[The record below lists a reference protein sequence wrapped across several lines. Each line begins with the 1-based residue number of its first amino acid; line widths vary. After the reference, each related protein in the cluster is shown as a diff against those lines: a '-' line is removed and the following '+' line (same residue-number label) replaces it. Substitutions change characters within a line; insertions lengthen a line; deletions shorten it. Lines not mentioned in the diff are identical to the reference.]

1 MIVNITISICFFINI
16 LILLVVF
23 FSKKRLKTFENK
35 IYATLIITTFF
46 NCLIEISSYI
56 VLQLNFSYNSFLYNL
71 LMKMTLG
78 LYLTWIVLFSLY
90 IITISLE
97 IKDFKEKK
105 YRKLFHGCL
114 FLYLILL
121 LSVFIIPISYN
132 HIDDMYIPKGVST
145 NIVYLSSIIN
155 DLVMIIMVFKNRKH
169 MFEKKYIPLYLL
181 FVLGIGVLIF
191 QGLNPEYFL
200 LTPLLVLTTFIM
212 YFTIENPDLK
222 MIEQLNLAREQAEKA
237 NHAKSDFLS
246 NMSHEIRTPLN
257 AIVGFS
263 QALSEEEI
271 PDSAKEEVR
280 DIMMASENLLELV
293 NGILDISKIEANK
306 LEIVNTEYKVQDVF
320 DDLIVLTKARI
331 GEKPLEF
338 RTSIDPSIPPYL
350 YGDYMRL
357 KQIVL
362 NFLTNS
368 VKYTKE
374 GYVELK
380 VSSVKK
386 DDICRLIISVEDSGI
401 GIAKDKIDKLFTK
414 FERFDLDKNIT
425 IEGTGLG
432 LAITKR
438 LVELMGGKIVVQSVY
453 GKGSK
458 FTVAIDQRIILN
470 PTKIEEKKEKE
481 LPQTFDASGMKILI
495 VDDNNINLKV
505 ASRLLK
511 DYKADITT
519 ASSGMECIEL
529 LKTKQFDLIL
539 MDDMMPR
546 MSGVETLEKLKKD
559 SDFSTPVIAL
569 TANAISGMRE
579 KYIASGFQDY
589 LSKPIDR
596 KELSRVIAKYR
607 KEEKKQEEEIETM

>member
-1 MIVNITISICFFINI
+1 MNGSMFFTICSFFYCV
-16 LILLVVF
+16 LLMVIY
-23 FSKKRLKTFENK
+23 FSKQRLQLFENK
-35 IYATLIITTFF
+35 IYVMMMLTNFLVLAIETSTIFLGNNALIIKIFLLLLLLWIIELTLYVYVISNSKEDKKYNRSLKIAGLIYILIAILVICLPLEFENKTGSQYAYGASVSTIFIVSGLCICCCLFF
-46 NCLIEISSYI
+46 
-56 VLQLNFSYNSFLYNL
+56 
-71 LMKMTLG
+71 
-78 LYLTWIVLFSLY
+78 LFR
-90 IITISLE
+90 
-97 IKDFKEKK
+97 DFKNIKNKK
-105 YRKLFHGCL
+105 Y
-114 FLYLILL
+114 YPVY
-121 LSVFIIPISYN
+121 VF
-132 HIDDMYIPKGVST
+132 
-145 NIVYLSSIIN
+145 
-155 DLVMIIMVFKNRKH
+155 
-169 MFEKKYIPLYLL
+169 
-181 FVLGIGVLIF
+181 LGIGALALVVQAI
-191 QGLNPEYFL
+191 NPSL
-200 LTPLLVLTTFIM
+200 LLASSLETFVTFFM

-222 MIEQLNLAREQAEKA
+222 MIEQLNIARDQAEKA
-237 NHAKSDFLS
+237 NQAKSEFLS

-263 QALSEEEI
+263 QALAEEEI

-470 PTKIEEKKEKE
+470 PTKIEEKKEQE

-495 VDDNNINLKV
+495 VDDNQINLKV

-519 ASSGMECIEL
+519 ASSGMECVEL
-529 LKTKQFDLIL
+529 LKTKQFDLIF

-546 MSGVETLEKLKKD
+546 MSGVETLEQLKKD

-579 KYIASGFQDY
+579 KYIQSGFQDY

-607 KEEKKQEEEIETM
+607 KEEQKQEEEMETL

>member
-1 MIVNITISICFFINI
+1 MNGSMFFTICSFFYCV
-16 LILLVVF
+16 LLMVIY
-23 FSKKRLKTFENK
+23 FSKQRLQLFENK
-35 IYATLIITTFF
+35 IYVMMMLTNFLVLAIETSTIFLGNNALIIKIFLLLLLLWIIELTLYVYVISNSKEDKKYNGSLKIAGLIYILIAILVICLPLEFENKTGSQYAYGASVSTIFIVSGLCICCCLFF
-46 NCLIEISSYI
+46 
-56 VLQLNFSYNSFLYNL
+56 
-71 LMKMTLG
+71 
-78 LYLTWIVLFSLY
+78 LFR
-90 IITISLE
+90 
-97 IKDFKEKK
+97 DFKNIKNKK
-105 YRKLFHGCL
+105 Y
-114 FLYLILL
+114 YPVY
-121 LSVFIIPISYN
+121 VF
-132 HIDDMYIPKGVST
+132 
-145 NIVYLSSIIN
+145 
-155 DLVMIIMVFKNRKH
+155 
-169 MFEKKYIPLYLL
+169 
-181 FVLGIGVLIF
+181 LGIGALALVVQAI
-191 QGLNPEYFL
+191 NPSL
-200 LTPLLVLTTFIM
+200 LLASSLETFVTFFM

-222 MIEQLNLAREQAEKA
+222 MIEQLNIARDQAEKA
-237 NHAKSDFLS
+237 NQAKSEFLS

-470 PTKIEEKKEKE
+470 PTKIEEKKEQE

-495 VDDNNINLKV
+495 VDDNQINLKV

-519 ASSGMECIEL
+519 ASSGMECVEL
-529 LKTKQFDLIL
+529 LKTKQFDLIF

-546 MSGVETLEKLKKD
+546 MSGVETLEQLKKD

-579 KYIASGFQDY
+579 KYIQSGFQDY

-607 KEEKKQEEEIETM
+607 KEEQKQEEEMETL